1 MGLGLLGALRLSGRD
16 DLRVEVA
23 ELLGARGLPLSLRD
37 ADPEA
42 ILTALSRDKKRLHGQ
57 PVPFVLVEAPG
68 DARPGCPVAEDELVA
83 AVRELAAA

>member
-1 MGLGLLGALRLSGRD
+1 M
-16 DLRVEVA
+16 A

-68 DARPGCPVAEDELVA
+68 DARPGCPVGEDELVA

>member
-1 MGLGLLGALRLSGRD
+1 MPRLGLFDGIDGQGADGVDAETVQPGVGAGRRLGN
-16 DLRVEVA
+16 
-23 ELLGARGLPLSLRD
+23 
-37 ADPEA
+37 DPEA
-42 ILTALSRDKKRLHGQ
+42 ILTVLNRDKKRLHGQ